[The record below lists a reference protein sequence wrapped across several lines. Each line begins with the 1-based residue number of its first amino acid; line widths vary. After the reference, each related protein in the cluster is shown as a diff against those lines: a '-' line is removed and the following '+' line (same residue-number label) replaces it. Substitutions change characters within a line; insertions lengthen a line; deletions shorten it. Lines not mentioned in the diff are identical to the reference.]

1 MRINF
6 FSILGFAFFRHVFR
20 LKMTIPFF
28 FFLFLQIVENF
39 SNMDTEQN
47 NLIDLRKIFT
57 AKVPKL
63 MKHMPNWLFR
73 KIQRLLHEDDI
84 NEILTKYADKEGIDF
99 INAVVADFNLDVV
112 LKGVDNLMASDR
124 VLVASNHP
132 LGGLDGIALIGA
144 VGNHRGNTLT
154 PVNDFLMFVKNL
166 RPIFIPVSKVGSATA
181 NREESLKLFNETF
194 AGDATI
200 CYFPFGLCSR
210 KTKGGK
216 IMDLDWKKTFVTKS
230 KAYQRDIVPVH
241 IEGRNSNF
249 FYNLARLRKG
259 LGIKVNIEMA
269 FLVDEF
275 FKQRNKQLTITFGK
289 PIPYQ
294 TFDRRF
300 TDAQWAE
307 KLRTFSYNLAKDAD
321 LVFDP
326 QKEYTI

>member
-1 MRINF
+1 ME
-6 FSILGFAFFRHVFR
+6 
-20 LKMTIPFF
+20 T
-28 FFLFLQIVENF
+28 QE
-39 SNMDTEQN
+39 N

-63 MKHMPNWLFR
+63 MKWMPDWLFR
-73 KIQRLLHEDDI
+73 RIQRLLHEDDI
-84 NEILTKYADKEGIDF
+84 NEILTKYGHLEGVDF
-99 INAVVADFNLDVV
+99 INALIADFNLELE

-132 LGGLDGIALIGA
+132 LGGLDGIALIA
-144 VGNHRGNTLT
+144 SVGNHRGKTLT
-154 PVNDFLMFVKNL
+154 PVNDFLMFVKPL
-166 RPIFIPVSKVGSATA
+166 EPIFIPVNKVGSATA
-181 NREESLKLFNETF
+181 NREENIRLFNETF

-210 KTKGGK
+210 KTDDGK
-216 IMDLDWKKTFVTKS
+216 VQDLDWKKTFLTKS

-249 FYNLARLRKG
+249 FYNLARWRKK
-259 LGIKVNIEMA
+259 LKIKVNIEMA

-275 FKQRNKQLTITFGK
+275 FKQRNKKLTISFGK
-289 PIPYQ
+289 PIPYH

-307 KLRTFSYNLAKDAD
+307 KLRTFSYQLGEDCNLD
-321 LVFDP
+321 FDP
-326 QKEYTI
+326 SKEYKV

>member
-1 MRINF
+1 METGQ
-6 FSILGFAFFRHVFR
+6 S
-20 LKMTIPFF
+20 
-28 FFLFLQIVENF
+28 
-39 SNMDTEQN
+39 
-47 NLIDLRKIFT
+47 NLIDLRAIFT

-84 NEILTKYADKEGIDF
+84 NVILTKYADKQGLDF
-99 INAVVADFNLDVV
+99 INAVVADFNLNVV
-112 LKGVDNLMASDR
+112 LEGVDNLMAGDR
-124 VLVASNHP
+124 ILVASNHP

-144 VGNHRGNTLT
+144 VGNHRGVTLT
-154 PVNDFLMFVKNL
+154 PVNDFLMFVENL

-181 NREESLKLFNETF
+181 NREESLRIFNETF

-216 IMDLDWKKTFVTKS
+216 VMDLDWKKTFVTKS

-241 IEGRNSNF
+241 IEGRNSTF
-249 FYNLARLRKG
+249 FYNLARWRKR

-289 PIPYQ
+289 PIAYQ
-294 TFDRRF
+294 TLDRRF
-300 TDAQWAE
+300 SDAQWAE
-307 KLRTFSYNLAKDAD
+307 KLRTFSYQLAQYPD

>member
-1 MRINF
+1 M
-6 FSILGFAFFRHVFR
+6 A
-20 LKMTIPFF
+20 M
-28 FFLFLQIVENF
+28 E
-39 SNMDTEQN
+39 TEQS

-63 MKHMPNWLFR
+63 MKYMPEWLFR

-84 NEILTKYADKEGIDF
+84 NEILTKYADKEGLDF
-99 INAVVADFNLDVV
+99 INAVVVDFNLNLV
-112 LKGVDNLMASDR
+112 LQGVDNLMDSDR
-124 VLVASNHP
+124 ILVASNHP

-144 VGNHRGNTLT
+144 VGNHRGETLT

-181 NREESLKLFNETF
+181 NREESLKLFNE
-194 AGDATI
+194 I

-230 KAYQRDIVPVH
+230 RIYQRDIVPVH

-249 FYNLARLRKG
+249 FYNLALWRKR

-275 FKQRNKQLTITFGK
+275 FKQRNKQLTISFGK

-307 KLRTFSYNLAKDAD
+307 KLRTFSYQLGKDVD
-321 LVFDP
+321 LIFDP
-326 QKEYTI
+326 QKEYVI

>member
-1 MRINF
+1 M
-6 FSILGFAFFRHVFR
+6 
-20 LKMTIPFF
+20 
-28 FFLFLQIVENF
+28 E
-39 SNMDTEQN
+39 TEQS

-63 MKHMPNWLFR
+63 MKHMPEWLFR

-84 NEILTKYADKEGIDF
+84 NEILTKYADQQGLDF
-99 INAVVADFNLDVV
+99 INAVVADFNLEVI
-112 LKGVDNLMASDR
+112 LNGVDNLKASDR

-144 VGNHRGNTLT
+144 VGNNRGETLT

-166 RPIFIPVSKVGSATA
+166 QPIFIPVSKVGSATA
-181 NREESLKLFNETF
+181 NREESLQLFNDIF

-216 IMDLDWKKTFVTKS
+216 IMDLDWKKTFLTKS

-241 IEGRNSNF
+241 IEGRNSDF
-249 FYNLARLRKG
+249 FYNLARWRKI

-275 FKQRNKQLTITFGK
+275 FKQRNNQLTINFGK

-294 TFDRRF
+294 FFDRRF
-300 TDAQWAE
+300 TDSQWAE
-307 KLRTFSYNLAKDAD
+307 KLRCFSYQLGKDCNLDFNPSID
-321 LVFDP
+321 Y
-326 QKEYTI
+326 EI

>member
-1 MRINF
+1 MLINGVLPIFLGVFRPKMGFPSFFLLFLRIIGS
-6 FSILGFAFFRHVFR
+6 FSI
-20 LKMTIPFF
+20 
-28 FFLFLQIVENF
+28 
-39 SNMDTEQN
+39 MDSEQN

-99 INAVVADFNLDVV
+99 INAVVADFNLDLV

-144 VGNHRGNTLT
+144 VGNHRGETLT

-194 AGDATI
+194 ASDVTI

-249 FYNLARLRKG
+249 FYNLARLRKK

-307 KLRTFSYNLAKDAD
+307 KLRTFSYQLAKDAD